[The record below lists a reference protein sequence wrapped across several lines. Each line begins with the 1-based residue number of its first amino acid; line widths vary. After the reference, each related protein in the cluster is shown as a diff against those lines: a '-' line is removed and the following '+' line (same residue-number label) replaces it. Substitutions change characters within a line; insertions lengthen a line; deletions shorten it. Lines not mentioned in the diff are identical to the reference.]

1 MVRTRMVFG
10 THVVRLFQRDD
21 QPSNNWF
28 MRVYVE
34 GRQFRRSLK
43 TCVLQEARKE
53 CQQIMLKIMA
63 KEMAGIKVFSKSLK
77 EVRDGFLLEVKTR
90 ESRGELSSE
99 TVRYI
104 NRRLDLALGS
114 LKSKGCL
121 EVSPIARGFLKS
133 EKIPDSTPVDAVDG
147 KVWQRYIDWRLENTK
162 IRRDVINQELV
173 NIKAMFIW
181 ARKQGW
187 CTEKNVP
194 VWNLVLEKQQAT
206 REKLTH
212 LEFSR
217 AVQLMRQWARSAQ
230 GSRRMLREMVLTV
243 FQTIANSGLRTGECL
258 KLTRGDIQVMDNE
271 IILTIRDS
279 TTKVR
284 KRRQVPILHSG
295 GIWLRDWLRSRG
307 NLLKP
312 DDLVFAL
319 GDSKDA
325 SIAFYRQ
332 FQNLRRDVLKP
343 EGLEKVDAY
352 HARHQWITER
362 LQAGESIHLVA
373 KLAGTSTTQ
382 IEKTYSGVIDLVI
395 GREFAKKKLK
405 RNDDGSFEVI
415 KRETSTDL
423 LTALKRSLE
432 R

>member
-1 MVRTRMVFG
+1 MVFDE
-10 THVVRLFQRDD
+10 HRVRLFKRND
-21 QPSNNWF
+21 QPSNHWF
-28 MRVYVE
+28 MRVAVE

-43 TCVLQEARKE
+43 TCVLEEAKKA
-53 CQQIMLKIMA
+53 CHKIMLKEVLA
-63 KEMAGIKVFSKSLK
+63 KEVAGIKVFSKSLK
-77 EVRDGFLLEVKTR
+77 EVRDAYLLDIQNR
-90 ESRGELSSE
+90 QSRGELSSE

-104 NRRLDLALGS
+104 NARVDRAL
-114 LKSKGCL
+114 
-121 EVSPIARGFLKS
+121 EFLKS
-133 EKIPDSTPVDAVDG
+133 EAIPSTRPVDGVDG
-147 KVWQRYIDWRLENTK
+147 KTWQRYIDYRLK
-162 IRRDVINQELV
+162 MVKMRRDVIHQELV
-173 NIKAMFIW
+173 NIKAMFVW
-181 ARKQGW
+181 AKKK
-187 CTEKNVP
+187 CLCSE
-194 VWNLVLEKQQAT
+194 WNIPSWELVLEKQQAT

-212 LEFSR
+212 LEFTK
-217 AVQLMRQWARSAQ
+217 AVQLMRTWANSAQ

-258 KLTRGDIQVMDNE
+258 KLTRGDIQVMHNE
-271 IILTIRDS
+271 IILTIRDT

-295 GIWLRDWLRSRG
+295 GVWLRDWLRSRG
-307 NLLKP
+307 DTLQPN
-312 DDLVFAL
+312 DLVFAL

-373 KLAGTSTTQ
+373 KLAGTSTAQ
-382 IEKTYSGVIDLVI
+382 IEKSYSGVIDLVI

-405 RNDDGSFEVI
+405 RNEDGSFEVI
-415 KRETSTDL
+415 NREAPADL
-423 LTALKRSLE
+423 LATLTESLE